1 MATNSPPN
9 RPTSTPEQNETQEI
23 IRLTQSRKKVYPDLT
38 LDNFGDYKYGE
49 LVQPLRKNPNEIS
62 KIQKDFLK
70 NMNNV
75 EKVLETVALRNFSY
89 SEAKNA
95 ASGRADKARF
105 SQLERQIGVVNA
117 AQSTPVGKPDLEKLF
132 AAQTSEEFENNLKDM
147 NIVQAVYAN
156 DATFVNRA
164 RRVFDYIKQYRKQS
178 QKKLQKQ
185 RIIRYLNDIFS
196 GDKDKIDE
204 STIIKPS
211 LLSPKQRVK
220 VEKAHDQY
228 ILFRKRLEKQ
238 LKLEKVVRK
247 ERETFLSKPVEY
259 AKSGERYVAEKI
271 QNMRN
276 HWAGM
281 DGKEK
286 TIAGITILLG
296 TAWFLNSQ
304 KEGVQ
309 KARNAMMKAG
319 LIGLG
324 YIGVNTTSK
333 VLFGKSAKHMAG
345 SYIEDRSG
353 KRDFLKES
361 FNTDKK
367 GADNIQT
374 SLAVLGNHDFL
385 ELSDAYLREK
395 ARYKKFHTPDNLR
408 GIPVGGVAEHEM
420 SPHTI
425 YSVMSLIDK
434 KLHKKNSSIA
444 LLHDELAK
452 AKASAQRAGKPF
464 VAPTWAMILTAIL
477 QNQKLN
483 YHIDKKGKIT
493 VKAEQIQ
500 TTWETNDKQK
510 TRKWW
515 PLTGRPK
522 DWRLHLVDNKPKE
535 KVQSSQLKTLSSSII
550 PGNKPL
556 SGIIHTNNFGRYTRG
571 FNSLYEKS
579 YSKHKERPV
588 NTFEDTGEK
597 AMYVSSKINV
607 EAGGHSKTIARITSV
622 RSAYQKAMESL
633 KKTINDD
640 PNHQLKP
647 HLNRLNE
654 FVQPVFGTFIGPSK
668 KNAKKY
674 VMFLRVVL
682 PGSTEFKLR
691 KDREWPEGN
700 MMEQMKKKPL
710 KAGDKLTRAD
720 FDAHAKRQI
729 PTTYTPKTLYGVAT
743 DIPQIKAFK
752 KAFGG
757 AYESFLAKIK
767 LNKDQTDEIDKV
779 LTYYSKS
786 FAGSGLTKSGLIRYL
801 ATHKFTEQEIREA
814 RGLSATDALPND
826 SLEIYKAIREI
837 TLSAEIKNESNEK
850 RAYILNS
857 LGHMVVLACNGDKQ
871 AIKAIKSIDTDLHTF
886 ITNFRG
892 VMQMQAAGLLLP
904 IIARYQTVLAEAYN
918 NTSAAAKTKQEAIQK
933 AADTYLRV

>member
-1 MATNSPPN
+1 MATNSPPK

-38 LDNFGDYKYGE
+38 LDNFGNYKYGE

-156 DATFVNRA
+156 DATFVKRA

-178 QKKLQKQ
+178 QQKLQKQ

-211 LLSPKQRVK
+211 LLSPKQRVE

-345 SYIEDRSG
+345 SYI
-353 KRDFLKES
+353 
-361 FNTDKK
+361 
-367 GADNIQT
+367 
-374 SLAVLGNHDFL
+374 
-385 ELSDAYLREK
+385 
-395 ARYKKFHTPDNLR
+395 
-408 GIPVGGVAEHEM
+408 
-420 SPHTI
+420 
-425 YSVMSLIDK
+425 
-434 KLHKKNSSIA
+434 
-444 LLHDELAK
+444 
-452 AKASAQRAGKPF
+452 
-464 VAPTWAMILTAIL
+464 
-477 QNQKLN
+477 
-483 YHIDKKGKIT
+483 
-493 VKAEQIQ
+493 
-500 TTWETNDKQK
+500 
-510 TRKWW
+510 
-515 PLTGRPK
+515 
-522 DWRLHLVDNKPKE
+522 
-535 KVQSSQLKTLSSSII
+535 
-550 PGNKPL
+550 
-556 SGIIHTNNFGRYTRG
+556 
-571 FNSLYEKS
+571 
-579 YSKHKERPV
+579 
-588 NTFEDTGEK
+588 
-597 AMYVSSKINV
+597 
-607 EAGGHSKTIARITSV
+607 
-622 RSAYQKAMESL
+622 
-633 KKTINDD
+633 
-640 PNHQLKP
+640 
-647 HLNRLNE
+647 
-654 FVQPVFGTFIGPSK
+654 
-668 KNAKKY
+668 
-674 VMFLRVVL
+674 
-682 PGSTEFKLR
+682 
-691 KDREWPEGN
+691 
-700 MMEQMKKKPL
+700 
-710 KAGDKLTRAD
+710 
-720 FDAHAKRQI
+720 
-729 PTTYTPKTLYGVAT
+729 
-743 DIPQIKAFK
+743 
-752 KAFGG
+752 
-757 AYESFLAKIK
+757 
-767 LNKDQTDEIDKV
+767 
-779 LTYYSKS
+779 
-786 FAGSGLTKSGLIRYL
+786 
-801 ATHKFTEQEIREA
+801 
-814 RGLSATDALPND
+814 
-826 SLEIYKAIREI
+826 
-837 TLSAEIKNESNEK
+837 
-850 RAYILNS
+850 
-857 LGHMVVLACNGDKQ
+857 
-871 AIKAIKSIDTDLHTF
+871 
-886 ITNFRG
+886 
-892 VMQMQAAGLLLP
+892 
-904 IIARYQTVLAEAYN
+904 
-918 NTSAAAKTKQEAIQK
+918 
-933 AADTYLRV
+933 

>member
-1 MATNSPPN
+1 MTPVTATPTN
-9 RPTSTPEQNETQEI
+9 RPTANPQHNETREI

-38 LDNFGDYKYGE
+38 LDNFDDYNYEK
-49 LVQPLRKNPNEIS
+49 LVQPLRQNPNEIS

-70 NMNNV
+70 NMDNV

-89 SEAKNA
+89 VEAKNSA
-95 ASGRADKARF
+95 TGRADKALF
-105 SQLERQIGVVNA
+105 AQLERQMGIVSA
-117 AQSTPVGKPDLEKLF
+117 AQSTPVGKPNLEKLF
-132 AAQTSEEFENNLKDM
+132 AAQTSQEFENRLKDP
-147 NIVQAVYAN
+147 NIVQRVYKEN
-156 DATFVNRA
+156 RTFVARA
-164 RRVFDYIKQYRKQS
+164 RRVFDYIKRYRKQS
-178 QKKLQKQ
+178 QQKLQKEQ
-185 RIIRYLNDIFS
+185 ITRYLNDIFS

-211 LLSPKQRVK
+211 LLSPKQRAE

-228 ILFRKRLEKQ
+228 VLFRKRLEKQ
-238 LKLEKVVRK
+238 LRLEKVVRK
-247 ERETFLSKPVEY
+247 ERETFLSKPIEY

-271 QNMRN
+271 QNMRD

-319 LIGLG
+319 LIALG
-324 YIGVNTTSK
+324 YVGINTTSK
-333 VLFGKSAKHMAG
+333 VLFGKSLQRMTG

-367 GADNIQT
+367 GADNLQT

-385 ELSDAYLREK
+385 ELSDAYLREE
-395 ARYKKFHTPDNLR
+395 ARYQKFHTPDNLR

-425 YSVMSLIDK
+425 YKVM
-434 KLHKKNSSIA
+434 KLVDRKLRKNNSSIA

-464 VAPTWAMILTAIL
+464 VAPTWAMIMTAIL

-483 YHIDKKGKIT
+483 YHIDKKGNIS
-493 VKAEQIQ
+493 VKAEKIQ

-510 TRKWW
+510 TRTWW

-522 DWRLHLVDNKPKE
+522 DWRLHLIDNKPKE
-535 KVQSSQLKTLSSSII
+535 KVNSSQLDTLSSSII
-550 PGNKPL
+550 PENKPL
-556 SGIIHTNNFGRYTRG
+556 SGIIHASNFGRYTRG
-571 FNSLYEKS
+571 FNALYVQS
-579 YSKHKERPV
+579 YSKHKERSV
-588 NTFEDTGEK
+588 HTFEDTGEK
-597 AMYVSSKINV
+597 AMYVTSKTKV
-607 EAGGHSKTIARITSV
+607 EAGSHSKTIARITSV
-622 RSAYQKAMESL
+622 RSAHQQAMESL
-633 KKTINDD
+633 KKTIKNTQ
-640 PNHQLKP
+640 NHPLKSY
-647 HLNRLNE
+647 LNRLNE

-668 KNAKKY
+668 KNAKEY

-682 PGSTEFKLR
+682 PGSSEFTLR

-710 KAGDKLTRAD
+710 KTGDKLTRAD

-729 PTTYTPKTLYGVAT
+729 PTTYPN

-752 KAFGG
+752 TAFGG

-767 LNKDQTDEIDKV
+767 LNKNQTDEIDKV
-779 LTYYSKS
+779 LTYYSKR
-786 FAGSGLTKSGLIRYL
+786 FAGSGITKSGLIRYL
-801 ATHKFTEQEIREA
+801 ATHQFTEQEIREA
-814 RGLSATDALPND
+814 RGLSSTDALPNEK
-826 SLEIYKAIREI
+826 LEIYKTIRGI
-837 TLSAEIKNESNEK
+837 TLSAKIKNESNEK

-857 LGHMVVLACNGDKQ
+857 LGHIVVLACNGDSQ
-871 AIKAIKSIDTDLHTF
+871 ALKAIKSIDADLHTY

-892 VMQMQAAGLLLP
+892 VPKMQAPSLWPP
-904 IIARYQTVLAEAYN
+904 IMARYQTVLAEAYN
-918 NTSAAAKTKQEAIQK
+918 STSAAATAKQKAIQK
-933 AADTYLRV
+933 TADAYFSA

>member
-1 MATNSPPN
+1 
-9 RPTSTPEQNETQEI
+9 
-23 IRLTQSRKKVYPDLT
+23 
-38 LDNFGDYKYGE
+38 
-49 LVQPLRKNPNEIS
+49 
-62 KIQKDFLK
+62 
-70 NMNNV
+70 MNNV
-75 EKVLETVALRNFSY
+75 EKVLEKVALRNFSY
-89 SEAKNA
+89 AEAKNSA
-95 ASGRADKARF
+95 TGRADKGLF
-105 SQLERQIGVVNA
+105 SQLERQIGIVNA
-117 AQSTPVGKPDLEKLF
+117 AQSTPVGNPDLEKLF
-132 AAQTSEEFENNLKDM
+132 SAQTSQEFEQQLQDP
-147 NIVQAVYAN
+147 NIVQAVYKRN
-156 DATFVNRA
+156 SDFVNRA
-164 RRVFDYIKQYRKQS
+164 RRVFDYIKRYRQQS
-178 QKKLQKQ
+178 QKKLKKQ
-185 RIIRYLNDIFS
+185 RIIRYLSDIFS

-211 LLSPKQRVK
+211 LLSPKQRAE

-228 ILFRKRLEKQ
+228 VLFRKRLEKQ

-271 QNMRN
+271 QNMRD

-319 LIGLG
+319 LIALG
-324 YIGVNTTSK
+324 YVGVNTTSK
-333 VLFGKSAKHMAG
+333 VLFGKSLENMAG

-361 FNTDKK
+361 FNTDKE
-367 GADNIQT
+367 GADNLQT

-385 ELSDAYLREK
+385 ELSDAYLKEES
-395 ARYKKFHTPDNLR
+395 RYEKFHTPDNLR

-425 YSVMSLIDK
+425 YKVV
-434 KLHKKNSSIA
+434 KLVDRKLRKNNSSIA

-464 VAPTWAMILTAIL
+464 VAPTWAMIMTAIL

-483 YHIDKKGKIT
+483 YHIDKKGKIS
-493 VKAEQIQ
+493 VEAEKIQ

-510 TRKWW
+510 TRTWW

-535 KVQSSQLKTLSSSII
+535 NVRSSQLDTLSSSII
-550 PGNKPL
+550 PANKPL
-556 SGIIHTNNFGRYTRG
+556 SGIIHTSNFGRYTRG
-571 FNSLYEKS
+571 FNALYVQS
-579 YSKHKERPV
+579 YSKHKERSV
-588 NTFEDTGEK
+588 HTFEDTGEK
-597 AMYVSSKINV
+597 TTYITSKTKV
-607 EAGGHSKTIARITSV
+607 EAGAHSKTLARITSV
-622 RSAYQKAMESL
+622 RSAYQQAMESL
-633 KKTINDD
+633 KKTINNTQ
-640 PNHQLKP
+640 NHPLKNY
-647 HLNRLNE
+647 LNRLNE

-668 KNAKKY
+668 KNAKEY
-674 VMFLRVVL
+674 VMFLRLVL

-710 KAGDKLTRAD
+710 KTGDKLTRAD

-729 PTTYTPKTLYGVAT
+729 QTLSPNDVPK
-743 DIPQIKAFK
+743 IEAFK
-752 KAFGG
+752 TAFGG
-757 AYESFLAKIK
+757 AYESFLAKIR

-779 LTYYSKS
+779 LTYYSNR
-786 FAGSGLTKSGLIRYL
+786 FAGSGITKSGLVRYL
-801 ATHKFTEQEIREA
+801 ATHVFTEQEIRKA
-814 RGLSATDALPND
+814 RGLSANDALPND
-826 SLEIYKAIREI
+826 SLEIYKTIRGI
-837 TLSAEIKNESNEK
+837 TLSAEIKNESPKK

-857 LGHMVVLACNGDKQ
+857 LGHLVVLACNGDTKAIN
-871 AIKAIKSIDTDLHTF
+871 AIKTIDTDLHTF

-892 VMQMQAAGLLLP
+892 VPKIQAASLWLP
-904 IIARYQTVLAEAYN
+904 IIARYQTILAEAYN
-918 NTSAAAKTKQEAIQK
+918 NTSSGAQAKQETIQK
-933 AADTYLRV
+933 AADIYFKE